1 MQSRIMEKSKIL
13 YNLDEILQ
21 NGYSIKTK
29 IPEETRCKYCNK
41 VLKPRG
47 ILNPISK
54 TINVFIENEKCDCKQ
69 AIEERDKAKE
79 KLQEELMIQYE
90 KFRKEELNKK
100 IKQYYGTDFITAQ
113 FKQKTL
119 ENFITN
125 EQNSKTKLAAEKFI
139 SVFKNFKNGIIF
151 EGKSGTGKT
160 HISMAICNELLKE
173 NIPIIFGTLTELV
186 EKYAKFY
193 NNHTDSELT
202 KLYTKVDLLVIDN
215 LGVEPM
221 NDWLLAKLFTI
232 INERILN
239 ELPYI
244 ITTNYDRDK
253 LKQRLSIPNKVCE
266 TPNSI
271 ISRLYNMCY
280 RIECK

>member
-1 MQSRIMEKSKIL
+1 MQNRVMEKSKIL
-13 YNLDEILQ
+13 YSIEEILQ
-21 NGYSIKTK
+21 NGYKIKAN
-29 IPEETRCKYCNK
+29 IPEDTICKYCNK

-47 ILNPISK
+47 ILNPISQ

-69 AIEERDKAKE
+69 AIEERNKAKE
-79 KLQEELMIQYE
+79 KLQEELMKQYE
-90 KFRKEELNKK
+90 NFRKEEYNKK
-100 IKQYYGTDFITAQ
+100 IKQYYGTDFITEQ

-125 EQNSKTKLAAEKFI
+125 EQNLRTKLAAEKFI
-139 SVFKNFKNGIIF
+139 SDFKNFKNGIIF

-160 HISMAICNELLKE
+160 HISMAICNELL
-173 NIPIIFGTLTELV
+173 N
-186 EKYAKFY
+186 
-193 NNHTDSELT
+193 
-202 KLYTKVDLLVIDN
+202 IDN
-215 LGVEPM
+215 LGLEPM
-221 NDWLLAKLFTI
+221 NDWLLSKLFTI

-266 TPNSI
+266 TTNSI

-280 RIECK
+280 RVECK

>member
-139 SVFKNFKNGIIF
+139 SDFKNFKNGIIF

-160 HISMAICNELLKE
+160 HISMAIHL
-173 NIPIIFGTLTELV
+173 IFFHL
-186 EKYAKFY
+186 
-193 NNHTDSELT
+193 
-202 KLYTKVDLLVIDN
+202 
-215 LGVEPM
+215 
-221 NDWLLAKLFTI
+221 
-232 INERILN
+232 
-239 ELPYI
+239 
-244 ITTNYDRDK
+244 
-253 LKQRLSIPNKVCE
+253 
-266 TPNSI
+266 
-271 ISRLYNMCY
+271 
-280 RIECK
+280 

>member
-1 MQSRIMEKSKIL
+1 MQSRVMEKSKVL

-29 IPEETRCKYCNK
+29 IPEVTRCKYCNK

-47 ILNPISK
+47 VLNPISK

-69 AIEERDKAKE
+69 AIEERNKVKE

-90 KFRKEELNKK
+90 NFRKEELNKK
-100 IKQYYGTDFITAQ
+100 IKQYYGKDFITAQ
-113 FKQKTL
+113 FKQKNL

-125 EQNSKTKLAAEKFI
+125 EQNKITKLAAEKFI
-139 SVFKNFKNGIIF
+139 SDFKNFKNGIIF

-173 NIPIIFGTLTELV
+173 NTPIIFGTLTELV
-186 EKYAKFY
+186 DKYAKFY
-193 NNHTDSELT
+193 TNHTESELT

-244 ITTNYDRDK
+244 ITTNYNMEA
-253 LKQRLSIPNKVCE
+253 LKDRLSIANKVCE

-271 ISRLYNMCY
+271 ISRLSNMCY
-280 RIECK
+280 RIQCK

>member
-1 MQSRIMEKSKIL
+1 MQNRLMEKSKIL
-13 YNLDEILQ
+13 YSIEEILQ
-21 NGYSIKTK
+21 NGYPIKAN
-29 IPEETRCKYCNK
+29 IPEDTRCKYCNK
-41 VLKPRG
+41 VLKLRG
-47 ILNPISK
+47 ILNPINK

-69 AIEERDKAKE
+69 AIEERNKAKE
-79 KLQEELMIQYE
+79 KLQEELMKQYE
-90 KFRKEELNKK
+90 NFRKEEYNKK

-139 SVFKNFKNGIIF
+139 SDFKSFKNGIIF
-151 EGKSGTGKT
+151 EGKSGTT
-160 HISMAICNELLKE
+160 HISMAICNALLKE
-173 NIPIIFGTLTELV
+173 NTPIIFGTLTELV
-186 EKYAKFY
+186 DKYAKFY
-193 NNHTDSELT
+193 TNHTESELT

-221 NDWLLAKLFTI
+221 NDWLLSKLFTI

-253 LKQRLSIPNKVCE
+253 LKQS
-266 TPNSI
+266 
-271 ISRLYNMCY
+271 M
-280 RIECK
+280 

>member
-1 MQSRIMEKSKIL
+1 MQNRVMEKSKIL
-13 YNLDEILQ
+13 YSVEEILQ
-21 NGYSIKTK
+21 NGYPIKAN
-29 IPEETRCKYCNK
+29 IPEDTRCKYCNK

-54 TINVFIENEKCDCKQ
+54 TINVFIENEKCNCKQ
-69 AIEERDKAKE
+69 AIEERNKAKE
-79 KLQEELMIQYE
+79 KLQEELMKQYE
-90 KFRKEELNKK
+90 NYRKEEYN
-100 IKQYYGTDFITAQ
+100 
-113 FKQKTL
+113 KTL

-125 EQNSKTKLAAEKFI
+125 EQNSRTKLAAEKFI
-139 SVFKNFKNGIIF
+139 SDFKNFKNGIIF

-173 NIPIIFGTLTELV
+173 NTPIIFGTLTELV
-186 EKYAKFY
+186 DKYAKFY
-193 NNHTDSELT
+193 TNHTESDLT
-202 KLYTKVDLLVIDN
+202 KLYTKVDLLVIDY
-215 LGVEPM
+215 LGLEPM
-221 NDWLLAKLFTI
+221 NDWLLSKLFTI

-266 TPNSI
+266 TTNSI

>member
-1 MQSRIMEKSKIL
+1 MQSRVMEKSKVL

-29 IPEETRCKYCNK
+29 IPEVTRCKYCNK

-47 ILNPISK
+47 VLNPISK

-69 AIEERDKAKE
+69 AIEERNKVKE
-79 KLQEELMIQYE
+79 ELQEELMIQYE
-90 KFRKEELNKK
+90 NFRKEELNKK

-139 SVFKNFKNGIIF
+139 SDFKNFKNGIIF

-221 NDWLLAKLFTI
+221 NDWLLSKLFTI

-244 ITTNYDRDK
+244 ITTNYGMDK

>member
-1 MQSRIMEKSKIL
+1 MQNRVMEKSKIL
-13 YNLDEILQ
+13 YSIEEILQ
-21 NGYSIKTK
+21 NGYQIKAN
-29 IPEETRCKYCNK
+29 IPEDTKCKYCNK

-47 ILNPISK
+47 VLNPISK
-54 TINVFIENEKCDCKQ
+54 TINVFIENEKCNCKQ
-69 AIEERDKAKE
+69 AIEKREKAKE
-79 KLQEELMIQYE
+79 KLQEELMQQYE
-90 KFRKEELNKK
+90 DFRKEQYNKK

-139 SVFKNFKNGIIF
+139 SDFKNFKNGIIF

-173 NIPIIFGTLTELV
+173 NTPIIFGTLTELV
-186 EKYAKFY
+186 DKYAKFY
-193 NNHTDSELT
+193 TNHIESDLT

-221 NDWLLAKLFTI
+221 NDWLLSKLFTI

-244 ITTNYDRDK
+244 ITTNYGMDK

>member
-1 MQSRIMEKSKIL
+1 MQSRVMEKSKVL

-29 IPEETRCKYCNK
+29 IPEVTRCKYCNK

-47 ILNPISK
+47 VLNPISK

-69 AIEERDKAKE
+69 AIEERNKVKE
-79 KLQEELMIQYE
+79 ELQEELMIQYE
-90 KFRKEELNKK
+90 NFRKEELNKK

-113 FKQKTL
+113 FKQKNL

-125 EQNSKTKLAAEKFI
+125 EQNKITKLAAEKFI
-139 SVFKNFKNGIIF
+139 SDFKNFKNGIIF
-151 EGKSGTGKT
+151 EGESGTGKT

-239 ELPYI
+239 ELLYI
-244 ITTNYDRDK
+244 ITTNYNMQA
-253 LKQRLSIPNKVCE
+253 LKDRLSIPNKVCE

-271 ISRLYNMCY
+271 ISRLSNMCY
-280 RIECK
+280 RIHCK

>member
-29 IPEETRCKYCNK
+29 IPEVTRCKYCNK

-47 ILNPISK
+47 VLNPISK

-69 AIEERDKAKE
+69 AIEERNKVKE
-79 KLQEELMIQYE
+79 KLQKELMIQYE
-90 KFRKEELNKK
+90 NFRKEELNKK

-125 EQNSKTKLAAEKFI
+125 EQNSITKLAAEKFI
-139 SVFKNFKNGIIF
+139 SDFKNFKNGIIF
-151 EGKSGTGKT
+151 EGESGTGKT

-271 ISRLYNMCY
+271 ISRLYSMCY

>member
-1 MQSRIMEKSKIL
+1 MQNRVMEKSKIL
-13 YNLDEILQ
+13 YSIEEILQ
-21 NGYSIKTK
+21 SGYPIKTN
-29 IPEETRCKYCNK
+29 IPEDTRCKYCNK

-47 ILNPISK
+47 ILNPINK
-54 TINVFIENEKCDCKQ
+54 TINVFIENEKCNCKQ
-69 AIEERDKAKE
+69 AIEERNKAKE
-79 KLQEELMIQYE
+79 KLQGELMQQYE
-90 KFRKEELNKK
+90 DFRKEEYNKK

-125 EQNSKTKLAAEKFI
+125 EQNSKTKLAAKKFI
-139 SVFKNFKNGIIF
+139 SDFKNFKNGIIF

-160 HISMAICNELLKE
+160 HISMAICNELLK
-173 NIPIIFGTLTELV
+173 NNVPIIFGTLTQLV

-193 NNHTDSELT
+193 TNHTESELT

-221 NDWLLAKLFTI
+221 NDWLLSKLFII

>member
-1 MQSRIMEKSKIL
+1 MQSRVMEKSKIL

-21 NGYSIKTK
+21 NGYSIQTK

-47 ILNPISK
+47 VLNPISK

-69 AIEERDKAKE
+69 AIEERDKVKE

-90 KFRKEELNKK
+90 NFRKEELNKK

-125 EQNSKTKLAAEKFI
+125 EQNSKTKLVAERFI
-139 SVFKNFKNGIIF
+139 SDFKNFKNGIIF

-221 NDWLLAKLFTI
+221 NDWLLSKLFTI

-244 ITTNYDRDK
+244 ITTNYGMDK